1 MIGVH
6 AGGNAPV
13 CSDCKPRT
21 RRDCDYAGA
30 YDACGDLVAYND
42 LMGAAWNVAEAVA
55 AVHDDERRRTIAES
69 CADGFANALDPLEFD
84 TEDFLRL
91 CRVRDGKKVAA

>member
-1 MIGVH
+1 MIGECEP
-6 AGGNAPV
+6 GNAPV
-13 CSDCKPRT
+13 CDDCRPRT
-21 RRDCDYAGA
+21 RRDCDSAGGPGC
-30 YDACGDLVAYND
+30 DSLVAYND
-42 LMGAAWNVAEAVA
+42 ISIAAWNVAEAVA
-55 AVHDDERRRTIAES
+55 NVHDDERRRTIAES